1 MAGSMR
7 LTDSIN
13 TTRNRDRGH
22 DKDSPETTGKG
33 GSVGTAI
40 EIADRKSGRRLQV
53 ASRLPR
59 FYNRNINTAK
69 LALGERRPSGA
80 GKERSVAL

>member
-7 LTDSIN
+7 LTDSID

-22 DKDSPETTGKG
+22 DKHSPETTGKEE
-33 GSVGTAI
+33 SVGTAI
-40 EIADRKSGRRLQV
+40 EVADRKSGRRLQV
-53 ASRLPR
+53 AMQLPH

-69 LALGERRPSGA
+69 LD
-80 GKERSVAL
+80 